1 MRDRVILL
9 SLGIVGLLAAFYFMV
24 LSPKREEASKL
35 GEENT
40 QLQASIDE
48 QKQVATFAEQ
58 ARQDF
63 PRYYGRLV
71 VLGKAVPDQADQA
84 SMLVQLSQVAN
95 GSGVEFRAIKVSEGG
110 AASTATSTATAATT
124 PPAGTTTTPEGG
136 TTTTPEGG
144 STTTPE
150 GGSTT
155 TPSEGTAEGT
165 APPAAGGST
174 ATPAATTG
182 PVPATEAVAA
192 SLPIGATVGLAGLPI
207 LPYELTF
214 KGSFFDVADFMS
226 GVDSLVHL
234 QEGSGQI
241 AADGRL
247 LTVDGFSLKPI
258 PTLGGEPVLNATF
271 AVTSYVVPSDEGL
284 TAGAAPGG
292 PSASPLQPQATPT
305 STTTPTV
312 SP

>member
-1 MRDRVILL
+1 MKDRVILL
-9 SLGIVGLLAAFYFMV
+9 SLGIVGLLAVFYFMV
-24 LSPKREEASKL
+24 LSPKRDEASKL
-35 GEENT
+35 GKENT
-40 QLQASIDE
+40 ELQASIDE

-63 PRYYGRLV
+63 PRYYSRLV

-95 GSGVEFRAIKVSEGG
+95 GSGVEFRAIKVSEGSG
-110 AASTATSTATAATT
+110 ASTTTPPATAATT

-144 STTTPE
+144 T
-150 GGSTT
+150 TT
-155 TPSEGTAEGT
+155 TPSGGT

-174 ATPAATTG
+174 ATPAAATT
-182 PVPATEAVAA
+182 PAPATEADAA
-192 SLPIGATVGLAGLPI
+192 SLPIGATVGPAGLPI
-207 LPYELTF
+207 LPYDLTF

-234 QEGSGQI
+234 QEGSGQV

-247 LTVDGFSLKPI
+247 LTLDGFSLKPI
-258 PTLGGEPVLNATF
+258 PTLGGEPELNATF

-284 TAGAAPGG
+284 TAGAAPAG
-292 PSASPLQPQATPT
+292 PSASPLQPQATPA
-305 STTTPTV
+305 STTAPTV

>member
-1 MRDRVILL
+1 MKDRAILL
-9 SLGIVGLLAAFYFMV
+9 SLGIVGLLAAFYIMV

-40 QLQASIDE
+40 ELQASIDE

-95 GSGVEFRAIKVSEGG
+95 GSGVEFRAIKVSEGAG
-110 AASTATSTATAATT
+110 SSTTTPPATAATT
-124 PPAGTTTTPEGG
+124 PPAGTATTPEGGTTTTPEGG
-136 TTTTPEGG
+136 TTTTP
-144 STTTPE
+144 
-150 GGSTT
+150 
-155 TPSEGTAEGT
+155 EGT

-174 ATPAATTG
+174 ATPAAATTG
-182 PVPATEAVAA
+182 PAPATEAAAA
-192 SLPIGATVGLAGLPI
+192 SLPLGATVGPAGLPI

-214 KGSFFDVADFMS
+214 KGSFFSVADFMS

-234 QEGSGQI
+234 REGSGQV

-258 PTLGGEPVLNATF
+258 PNLGGVPELNATF

-292 PSASPLQPQATPT
+292 PSASPLQPQATPA

>member
-1 MRDRVILL
+1 MKDRAILL

-144 STTTPE
+144 STTTP
-150 GGSTT
+150 
-155 TPSEGTAEGT
+155 SEGTAEGT

-174 ATPAATTG
+174 ATPAAATTG
-182 PVPATEAVAA
+182 PAPATEAVAA

-234 QEGSGQI
+234 REGSGQV

-292 PSASPLQPQATPT
+292 PSASPLQPQATPA

-312 SP
+312 TP

>member
-1 MRDRVILL
+1 MRDRAILL
-9 SLGIVGLLAAFYFMV
+9 SLGIVGLLAAFYIMV
-24 LSPKREEASKL
+24 LSPKRDEASKL
-35 GEENT
+35 DKENT

-84 SMLVQLSQVAN
+84 SMLVQLSRVAN

-110 AASTATSTATAATT
+110 GASPATPTATAATT

-136 TTTTPEGG
+136 TTTTPEGAT
-144 STTTPE
+144 TTTPE
-150 GGSTT
+150 GGSAT
-155 TPSEGTAEGT
+155 TPSEGT

-174 ATPAATTG
+174 ATPTAATTG
-182 PVPATEAVAA
+182 PAPATEAVAA
-192 SLPIGATVGLAGLPI
+192 SLPIGATVGPAGLPI
-207 LPYELTF
+207 LPYDLTF
-214 KGSFFDVADFMS
+214 KGSFFDIADFMS

-234 QEGSGQI
+234 REGSGQV

-247 LTVDGFSLKPI
+247 LTLDGFSLKPI
-258 PTLGGEPVLNATF
+258 PSLGGEPELNATF

-292 PSASPLQPQATPT
+292 PSASPLQPPATPA

-312 SP
+312 TP

>member
-110 AASTATSTATAATT
+110 AASTATPPATAATT

-144 STTTPE
+144 STTTP
-150 GGSTT
+150 S
-155 TPSEGTAEGT
+155 EGT
-165 APPAAGGST
+165 APPAESGST
-174 ATPAATTG
+174 ATPAAATTG
-182 PVPATEAVAA
+182 PAPATEAAAA
-192 SLPIGATVGLAGLPI
+192 SLPIGATVGPAGLPI

-234 QEGSGQI
+234 REGSGQV